1 MTANDGKVG
10 ETYLEQF
17 QDSEKTIPT
26 ILTTS
31 QKLSTGVN
39 ARNVRNIVLMRPIN
53 SIIEFK
59 QIIGRGTRLFEGK
72 DYFTIYDFV
81 KAYEHFN
88 DPAWDGEPLEPV
100 QRTPRSPKSEEELRT
115 TRERNLDLTFPV
127 KCGLQAASLGKGHA
141 TSTNR
146 AKGLGY
152 REEFY
157 DDVQDNHQEKQ
168 QTRQPKQQSK

>member
-1 MTANDGKVG
+1 MKIIKQLIIMDLPNFIKNHKNNIKFITTISITSLSYIILMVILFKTCIHVFNRWG
-10 ETYLEQF
+10 ENLKYYTNGEITYLITLK
-17 QDSEKTIPT
+17 DHPLNVKTISYNIDEYIKP
-26 ILTTS
+26 LTGIGIGLP
-31 QKLSTGVN
+31 QK
-39 ARNVRNIVLMRPIN
+39 
-53 SIIEFK
+53 
-59 QIIGRGTRLFEGK
+59 
-72 DYFTIYDFV
+72 
-81 KAYEHFN
+81 
-88 DPAWDGEPLEPV
+88 
-100 QRTPRSPKSEEELRT
+100 
-115 TRERNLDLTFPV
+115 LTFPV